1 MLIKKGGKKWLVL
14 LLSKSALWVSWAE
27 VLGVEPLQRIV
38 FCEDGAESVATIG
51 FFLVFGMDTVE
62 LGFVVRASGES
73 TEMNVGWAIIRQ
85 SGNPDFA
92 EDMNPVCGDGDTN
105 LLEVVSVKPA
115 NSASLRCSVAAKYS
129 GSCSFMGDKCKC
141 VSDQDLAGQE
151 WAKRQAI
158 LAHCHARDG
167 YERVFSSIHVQSAQR
182 PGATP
187 PLAHEW
193 PRARRFL
200 RWP

>member
-1 MLIKKGGKKWLVL
+1 M
-14 LLSKSALWVSWAE
+14 
-27 VLGVEPLQRIV
+27 
-38 FCEDGAESVATIG
+38 
-51 FFLVFGMDTVE
+51 E

-200 RWP
+200 RWPTTVNRASHRHDWGMLLASKRTIMGVTVYMYGLGAVNSNRSSSGNRGK